1 MKLLGKL
8 LCKFLSYWLSSKEE
22 REKELSECLRCLEP
36 QKPLKNNKIY
46 QRKKPKFL
54 PKKRN
59 NFGAKKS

>member
-8 LCKFLSYWLSSKEE
+8 LCKFLSYWLSSKQE

-46 QRKKPKFL
+46 QRKKPRFYH
-54 PKKRN
+54 
-59 NFGAKKS
+59 